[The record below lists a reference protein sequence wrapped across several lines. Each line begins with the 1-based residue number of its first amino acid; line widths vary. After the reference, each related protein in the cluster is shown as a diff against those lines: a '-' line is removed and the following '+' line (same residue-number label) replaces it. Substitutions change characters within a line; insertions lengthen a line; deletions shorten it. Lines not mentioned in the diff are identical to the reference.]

1 MAKIFI
7 DGGGNWKKI
16 VDRYLALADFDK
28 VYVFEPNPLFY
39 DSYRSSRYELV
50 KKAIWVEDTK
60 KFFYISKD
68 ENQISSSLFKNKLS
82 KVNNELIDNHWL
94 KTLEVDC
101 INFSQWIKDNFDEK
115 DDITLKLDIEGAEF
129 DVLEKMI
136 EDKTISMINKLF
148 VEFHLETCPDKHEK
162 YFLVIEKLKN
172 INIKLNDWD

>member
-39 DSYRSSRYELV
+39 DSYKNSNYQLI
-50 KKAIWVEDTK
+50 KKAIWVENIK
-60 KFFYISKD
+60 KNFYISKD
-68 ENQISSSLFKNKLS
+68 ENQVFSSLFENKLS
-82 KVNNELIDNHWL
+82 KLKNELVDNYWS

-101 INFSQWIKDNFDEK
+101 IDFSQWVKDNFNEQ

-129 DVLEKMI
+129 DVIEKMI
-136 EDKTISMINKLF
+136 EDKTIKMINKLF
-148 VEFHLETCPDKHEK
+148 VEFHTDTCPEQKEK
-162 YFLVIEKLKN
+162 YFSIIKKLKN
-172 INIKLNDWD
+172 INIKLNNWD